1 MKVKRP
7 EISFLK
13 KFFLVDLIK
22 GLLLTFS
29 YQRPSA
35 NYTEQYPKER
45 PKIAERFR
53 GAPRLNNDP
62 VTGETLCIACNLCA
76 LACPEDCIEVRWE
89 RDASGR
95 KALTTFTFDLSRCM
109 FCGLC
114 EDACPT
120 PAIELT
126 QDFELAHYGRK
137 GMKWDRQTLEQGN
150 QSVVYRR

>member
-1 MKVKRP
+1 MPTIRVAVARDGEMKVKRP

-53 GAPRLNNDP
+53 GAPRLNND
-62 VTGETLCIACNLCA
+62 
-76 LACPEDCIEVRWE
+76 
-89 RDASGR
+89 
-95 KALTTFTFDLSRCM
+95 
-109 FCGLC
+109 
-114 EDACPT
+114 
-120 PAIELT
+120 
-126 QDFELAHYGRK
+126 
-137 GMKWDRQTLEQGN
+137 
-150 QSVVYRR
+150 VVYTR